1 MGSITDLLHM
11 LLAFLLGA
19 ATLIVN
25 FLVSFLQLILRFIQT
40 IVGAAQ

>member
-1 MGSITDLLHM
+1 MGAITDLLH
-11 LLAFLLGA
+11 LLLSFLLGA

-25 FLVSFLQLILRFIQT
+25 FLISFLQLILHFIQT